1 MQNNGWWESG
11 SIEVVNRLSAVQYYG
26 NVKYEEKTLKT
37 DVEIIR
43 DWMVKVFV
51 LIDVTSALFIHDRE
65 SLNGIKQWIDISR
78 CTLRSVSPADVW
90 WRRKKGQGEILK
102 P

>member
-1 MQNNGWWESG
+1 MSKYISCVGKNIQWDKGIQTNGWWESR
-11 SIEVVNRLSAVQYYG
+11 SIEVVNRLSADQYYR

-37 DVEIIR
+37 DVI
-43 DWMVKVFV
+43 
-51 LIDVTSALFIHDRE
+51 SALFRPDRE

-90 WRRKKGQGEILK
+90 WIEGKGDKEK
-102 P
+102 